1 MPNSNKTESFWYA
14 SFLLVTFVSIVW
26 KLGLEAFNRVAGGR
40 WEGKSHEM
48 FPIFA
53 EEIPDTRKFSS
64 RCVLKTKVFI
74 AFVII
79 FDVYNQNEN
88 HPTL

>member
-1 MPNSNKTESFWYA
+1 MPNSNKTENYA

-53 EEIPDTRKFSS
+53 EEIPDTRKFFS

-74 AFVII
+74 VFFSI
-79 FDVYNQNEN
+79 FDGYNQNEN
-88 HPTL
+88 HARL

>member
-26 KLGLEAFNRVAGGR
+26 KLGLEAFNRVAGGG

-88 HPTL
+88 HATL

>member
-1 MPNSNKTESFWYA
+1 MPNSNKTENYA

-26 KLGLEAFNRVAGGR
+26 KLGLEAFNRVAGGG

-53 EEIPDTRKFSS
+53 EEIPDTRKFPS
-64 RCVLKTKVFI
+64 RCVPKTKVFI
-74 AFVII
+74 VFFFI
-79 FDVYNQNEN
+79 FDGYNQNEN
-88 HPTL
+88 HARL